1 MIFPESDSLREY
13 PRYIL
18 ALLAAKRAQELKAE
32 DNTANIGL
40 TTRNYL
46 TEALDEIAAG
56 KIKPRIL
63 SPDEV
68 EVEFADQVSDST
80 LEQVMG
86 SEPKPQEAEVVAPP
100 VPGIAAAEAI
110 VEPFAIVDEPA
121 EPSAPPMTLGDLAG
135 DEAQEPLKEEEFG
148 GNLDDL
154 LPSESADAS

>member
-68 EVEFADQVSDST
+68 EVEFTDQVSDST

-100 VPGIAAAEAI
+100 VPGVAAAETIAEAFAI
-110 VEPFAIVDEPA
+110 VEETAEAVAPA
-121 EPSAPPMTLGDLAG
+121 VSLEDLAG
-135 DEAQEPLKEEEFG
+135 GKAEEVAKEEFG

-154 LPSESADAS
+154 LPPESADAS